1 MRLMRFV
8 AAGSLAAA
16 SLGLVAAGATAA
28 DVGDGKLACNRYE
41 ICFSKDYPASK
52 YQKHFY
58 YGANHEGYVWTD
70 TSNGYAT
77 NMAVRNSASAVANRD
92 GSCDVKVVNDRGILP
107 DSTITIGNVPDKVSW
122 RYLDSINDANDRH
135 ERFNC

>member
-1 MRLMRFV
+1 MKLLRIL
-8 AAGSLAAA
+8 AIGSLTAV
-16 SLGLVAAGATAA
+16 SVGVVAAGASAA
-28 DVGDGKLACNRYE
+28 DVGDGKLACNKYE

-58 YGANHEGYVWTD
+58 YSANHEGYVWTD
-70 TSNGYAT
+70 TSNGHAT
-77 NMAVRNSASAVANRD
+77 NIGVRNSASSVANRD

-107 DSTITIGNVPDKVSW
+107 DSTITIGNSPGSVSW
-122 RYLDSINDANDRH
+122 RYIGSINDANDRH